1 MGGPK
6 TSHRDESN
14 SKSTQNRDLL
24 QLIKSGDSF
33 TLEEFQE
40 LVDISSKVAG
50 SQPTAYVLQLL
61 HAQLNGGAM
70 QQLGR
75 NSFRFVPEHRWN
87 ADAVKGDERREKKP
101 FWPDPT
107 RPWLFTGW
115 W

>member
-70 QQLGR
+70 QQRR
-75 NSFRFVPEHRWN
+75 NSFRFVPKHRWN

-107 RPWLFTGW
+107 RPWLFTG
-115 W
+115 